1 MKIILAKNL
10 GFCSGVKRAVAI
22 AEKSLKEDPN
32 PVQFLGPLIH
42 NEKVVEKLKRNGG
55 KIVSSLKEIKSGT
68 LIIRAHGEIFN
79 SNKIKKILVRDATCP
94 LVKRAQNSAKE
105 LFEKDYQVIIV
116 GDKNHPEVR
125 GIKGYTKNKAIVI
138 DSKRE
143 AERLKNFKKIG
154 MVAQTTQDLD
164 KVNKILKILKRKTK
178 NFQWINTL
186 CPEVLSRQKELF
198 QILRKAEGI
207 LVIGSH
213 SSANT
218 KRLVKIVKKSQKSVW
233 WINSS
238 RELKKERFRNF
249 SSLGVVSGTSTPDWI
264 IREIITGL
272 KKLNSSFF

>member
-22 AEKSLKEDPN
+22 AEKSLKEDPK

-55 KIVSSLKEIKSGT
+55 KIISSLKEIKSGT

-79 SNKIKKILVRDATCP
+79 PNEIKKILVRDTTCP

-116 GDKNHPEVR
+116 GDKNHPEVK

-138 DSKRE
+138 NSKKE
-143 AERLKNFKKIG
+143 AERLKSFKKIG
-154 MVAQTTQDLD
+154 IVAQTTQDLD
-164 KVNKILKILKRKTK
+164 KINKILKILKKK
-178 NFQWINTL
+178 AKGFQWINTL

-198 QILRKAEGI
+198 QILRKAEGV

-238 RELKKERFRNF
+238 RELKRERFRNF
-249 SSLGVVSGTSTPDWI
+249 STLGVISGTSTPDWVI
-264 IREIITGL
+264 NKITNEL
-272 KKLNSSFF
+272 RKT

>member
-22 AEKSLKEDPN
+22 AEKSLKEDPK

-55 KIVSSLKEIKSGT
+55 KIISSLKEIKSGT

-79 SNKIKKILVRDATCP
+79 PNEIKKILVRDTTCP

-116 GDKNHPEVR
+116 GDKNHPEVK

-138 DSKRE
+138 NSKKE
-143 AERLKNFKKIG
+143 AERLKSFKKIG
-154 MVAQTTQDLD
+154 IVAQTTQDLD
-164 KVNKILKILKRKTK
+164 KINKILKILKKK
-178 NFQWINTL
+178 AKGFQWINTL

-238 RELKKERFRNF
+238 RELKRERFRNF
-249 SSLGVVSGTSTPDWI
+249 STLGVISGTSTPDWVI
-264 IREIITGL
+264 NKITNEL
-272 KKLNSSFF
+272 RKI